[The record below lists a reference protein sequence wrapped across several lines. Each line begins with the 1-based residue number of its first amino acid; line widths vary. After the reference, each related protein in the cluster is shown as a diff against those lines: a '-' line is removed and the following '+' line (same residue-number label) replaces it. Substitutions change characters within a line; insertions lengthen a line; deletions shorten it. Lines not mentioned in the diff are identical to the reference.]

1 MKKII
6 TLMIFGILLLASG
19 ILAQD
24 NPLMDEYNT
33 KLDSMK
39 TIESEVFAPDAYSR
53 AANAFKEAQRAIE
66 LKKNSDTIDKLLQ
79 QSIEYAENALKA
91 TEVARLAL
99 AEYLEPRQKAIDAKA
114 RDLAAKEYL
123 DGELQFVKA
132 TGKVESGDVKG
143 GIKEAQKSVPLFD
156 AAEMAAIKVDILG
169 KADSLIEKA
178 TQGDAKKYA
187 LATFDKA
194 VKARAKADSIL
205 SANRYER
212 KESLAQASTAEYEA
226 RHSSNIAQ
234 MVRSLERNDQAWEKL
249 ILVYEIQMQQVADE
263 FHIGILPFDE
273 GPGKAADSLVNLIKG
288 MRDVLDKDDGEIA
301 EVTESLTSAL
311 TAMGVT
317 TVTKDFPERAL
328 MVKDAVIKTVS
339 DKKELQDEL
348 ESCRAELK
356 NLGQEHDE
364 IAGELEERKEEEAK
378 FQKAQEMISPSEG
391 EVLYNATND
400 IVLRLGGLSF
410 DVGSSD
416 IKDEHIP
423 LLEKIK
429 AILEMFPNSKVMVEG
444 HTDDTGDPTTN
455 MRLSE
460 KRAFA
465 VMQYLRQAMQIP
477 VDRIQSI
484 GYGSERP
491 VASNKTSDGRAKNR
505 RIDIIIMQ

>member
-1 MKKII
+1 MKKI
-6 TLMIFGILLLASG
+6 LIFTIIG
-19 ILAQD
+19 ILALTAEVLAQD
-24 NPLMDEYNT
+24 RPLIDDYNA

-39 TIESEVFAPDAYSR
+39 TIEAEVFAPEAYTK
-53 AANAFKEAQRAIE
+53 AANEFKEAQRAIE
-66 LKKNSDTIDKLLQ
+66 LKKNSDTINRLLQ
-79 QSIEYAENALKA
+79 NSIEYAENALKA

-99 AEYLEPRQKAIDAKA
+99 VEYLEPRQKAIDAKA

-156 AAEMAAIKVDILG
+156 AAEMAAIKVDIMG

-178 TQGDAKKYA
+178 TAGDAKKYA

-212 KESLAQASTAEYEA
+212 KESLAQASLAEYEA
-226 RHSSNIAQ
+226 LHSTNIAQ

-249 ILVYEIQMQQVADE
+249 ILVYEIEMQQVADE

-273 GPGKAADSLVNLIKG
+273 GPGKAADSLINLIKA
-288 MRDVLDKDDGEIA
+288 MRDVMDESHGEITEA
-301 EVTESLTSAL
+301 TESLTAAL

-317 TVTKDFPERAL
+317 TVTEDFPGRAT

-339 DKKELQDEL
+339 DKKELADQLDA
-348 ESCRAELK
+348 CQADLK
-356 NLGQEHDE
+356 NLGQEHKE
-364 IAGELEERKEEEAK
+364 MAGELEERKEEEAK
-378 FQKAQEMISPSEG
+378 FQKAQDMISPSEG

-416 IKDEHIP
+416 IKDEHVP

-444 HTDDTGDPTTN
+444 HTDDTGEPTTN

-491 VASNKTSDGRAKNR
+491 VASNKTAEGRAKNR